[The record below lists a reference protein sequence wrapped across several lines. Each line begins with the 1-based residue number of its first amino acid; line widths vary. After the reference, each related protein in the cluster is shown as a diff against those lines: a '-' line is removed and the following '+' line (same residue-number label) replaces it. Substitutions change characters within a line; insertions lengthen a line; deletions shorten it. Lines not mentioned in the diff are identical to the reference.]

1 MTADVLA
8 AKRTGFFSWMNIF
21 FESEH
26 AIQERYS
33 LVNSKLSKFDD
44 VFVKNLHLAEIQ
56 ATEHNMTHDT
66 ND

>member
-1 MTADVLA
+1 VTADVLA
-8 AKRTGFFSWMNIF
+8 AKRTGFFLMDEHF

-44 VFVKNLHLAEIQ
+44 VFVKNLHLAKIQ

>member
-1 MTADVLA
+1 MDEH
-8 AKRTGFFSWMNIF
+8 F

-44 VFVKNLHLAEIQ
+44 VFVKNLRLAEIQ